1 MPLAISTFVFAV
13 FTALLYFEKIGEA
26 TYAFLI
32 AATALFGL
40 VLHGFDRLKEFDLK
54 KLRFVLRELQETKK
68 ELFVREEK
76 LKSIAIPL
84 AQIVAFT
91 GASEGRMGSKE
102 TWSAKRK
109 WYKKKLEELIAS
121 LNFTEAEKEEAR
133 KFVEKY
139 EAIDQLLAGRDALNI
154 NDPDYKET
162 KEKLQKLSD
171 EVIDLM
177 EQDLQSKR
185 INTVRRQG

>member
-1 MPLAISTFVFAV
+1 MPLAISTIAFLV
-13 FTALLYFEKIGEA
+13 FTGLLYIGKIGEA
-26 TYAFLI
+26 SYAFLV

-54 KLRFVLRELQETKK
+54 NLRIVLRELQETKK

-91 GASEGRMGSKE
+91 GASEGRMSSKE

-109 WYKKKLEELIAS
+109 WYKKKLEELISS
-121 LNFTEAEKEEAR
+121 LNFTTSEELEAK

-139 EAIDQLLAGRDALNI
+139 EEIDKLLADREALKTT
-154 NDPDYKET
+154 DPDYAEV
-162 KEKLQKLSD
+162 KEKIEQLSS
-171 EVIDLM
+171 EINELM
-177 EQDLQSKR
+177 RNDFEK
-185 INTVRRQG
+185 

>member
-1 MPLAISTFVFAV
+1 MPLVISTIVFIV
-13 FTALLYFEKIGEA
+13 FTGLLYIGKVGEA
-26 TYAFLI
+26 SYAFLI

-40 VLHGFDRLKEFDLK
+40 VLHGFDRLKELDLK
-54 KLRFVLRELQETKK
+54 NLRIVLRELQETKK

-91 GASEGRMGSKE
+91 GASEGRLSSKE

-121 LNFTEAEKEEAR
+121 LNFTSDEEREAK

-139 EAIDQLLAGRDALNI
+139 EEIDKLLADREALKTT
-154 NDPDYKET
+154 DPDYGKVKERIEQISAELNELMRQDF
-162 KEKLQKLSD
+162 EK
-171 EVIDLM
+171 
-177 EQDLQSKR
+177 
-185 INTVRRQG
+185 